1 MYANKMKFDIKCEEG
16 KQAKET
22 ME

>member
-1 MYANKMKFDIKCEEG
+1 MKFDIKCEEG